1 MLAGESKSYGILHI
15 STGNKGLKVGLGCM
29 RYLNRDV
36 QSRAKEVI
44 IGVLPEA
51 LRGDGQDGEL
61 RAVVPRLVLFG
72 VSTNKSN
79 L

>member
-1 MLAGESKSYGILHI
+1 MFNLNIVNYKLTSGQG
-15 STGNKGLKVGLGCM
+15 KGVRPCRRKCC
-29 RYLNRDV
+29 
-36 QSRAKEVI
+36 QRAKEVI

-61 RAVVPRLVLFG
+61 RTVVPRLALFG